1 MIRESKMKNDFDVI
15 ALGELLIDFTP
26 TGKSEAGFPVFECN
40 PGGAPPNVLTGVTR
54 LGGTGAFIGK
64 VGSDELGKLLIKTLQ
79 KENINTQSLYTD
91 NEIGTTLAFVT
102 LDDTGNR
109 SFSFFRNPG
118 ADTMLNEDEIDEEL
132 IKRGKIF
139 HYGSLSCTGNPSKG
153 ATLKAIDI
161 AKKNGSIISFDPN
174 LRLSLWTTE
183 EEAKNTIL
191 DLMQHTDIVKLN
203 DEEFEFLTGESD
215 YEKHASEF
223 MQKYSIKLMFVTL
236 GSKGAFYAL
245 GGNQGKLQTYDVKVV
260 DTTGSGDSFMGA
272 CLYKICTLC
281 KNIDDIADAEI
292 KEIVDFANASG
303 SIASTKKGG
312 IPSIPTLDNV
322 MYCMKNTKKMES
334 RL

>member
-1 MIRESKMKNDFDVI
+1 MKNDFDVI

-40 PGGAPPNVLTGVTR
+40 PGGAPPNVLTAVTR

-79 KENINTQSLYTD
+79 KENINTESLYTD
-91 NEIGTTLAFVT
+91 KEIGTTLAFVT
-102 LDDTGNR
+102 LDNAGNR

-118 ADTMLNEDEIDEEL
+118 ADIMLNENEIDGEL

-139 HYGSLSCTGNPSKG
+139 YYGSLSCTQNPSKG

-161 AKKNGSIISFDPN
+161 AKKNGLIISFDPN
-174 LRLSLWTTE
+174 LRLSLWKKD
-183 EEAKNTIL
+183 EEAKKTIL
-191 DLMQHTDIVKLN
+191 NLMQYADIVKLS
-203 DEEFEFLTGESD
+203 DDEFEFLTDKPD

-236 GSKGAFYAL
+236 GAKGAFYAL
-245 GGNQGKLQTYDVKVV
+245 GENQGKLQTYDVKVV

-272 CLYKICTLC
+272 CLYKICTFG
-281 KNIDDIADAEI
+281 KNIDDMTDAEI

-303 SIASTKKGG
+303 SMASTKKGG

-322 MYCMKNTKKMES
+322 MYCIKNTKKLEG
-334 RL
+334 LL